1 MSVVP
6 INWHWQMNLLTAL
19 AAIHSF
25 SKHMMSLLLSCD
37 ILGTGDMELDKIAS
51 FLWEVYFQLGEM
63 EEEK

>member
-1 MSVVP
+1 M
-6 INWHWQMNLLTAL
+6 NWHVAIVAL

-25 SKHMMSLLLSCD
+25 SKPMMSLSLSSG